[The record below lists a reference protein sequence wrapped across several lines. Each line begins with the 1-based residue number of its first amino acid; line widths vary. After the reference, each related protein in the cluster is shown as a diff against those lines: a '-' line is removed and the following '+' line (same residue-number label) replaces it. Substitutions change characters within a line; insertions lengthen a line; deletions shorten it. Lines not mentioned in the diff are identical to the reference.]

1 MTDVMLSTP
10 VRIKPHGSNTISAVA
25 TLQDASE
32 VLIDWPPAS
41 RGPFYQAAREKIEAA
56 LENKGGAAQ
65 AQEAFTALCDHA
77 GVLVR

>member
-1 MTDVMLSTP
+1 MSTP
-10 VRIKPHGSNTISAVA
+10 LRVKPHGSDTIREVA

-32 VLIDWPPAS
+32 VLIDWPHAK

-56 LENKGGAAQ
+56 LTNNEGAAQ

-77 GVLVR
+77 GLLVR